1 MTSFL
6 QRARGAAGSF
16 SYCAYEKEISLQ
28 TPRLCKKTIGKGDK
42 KMKSKKAV
50 RSALGMSVLSIAL
63 CAAMLIGT
71 TFAWFTDTASTA
83 VNKIQAGTLKVD
95 IVDKEGT
102 SLDKGTLTFKDKYG
116 NTDILWE
123 PGATFNLDSFKI
135 VNKGNLALKYKVV
148 VSGVNGSSK
157 LLEAIEFK
165 VKVGEKAPVALADLD
180 GILLPEGKSA
190 VTDSEKVKESDLIT
204 ISGHMKETAGNE
216 YQGLSIEGVAITVY
230 ATQYTYESDSK
241 DNKYDDG
248 AEYNPTLVD
257 NDKIEGELSAN
268 EENIYVALSSNVSF
282 DVKPYDQKPM
292 GGDKTKNIV
301 IDGKGYKLTFN
312 NTNSDWNNVT
322 WGGAKLTI
330 KNAVIDNSGYN
341 ADGGAWNSHD
351 INFKGNLVLENVTF
365 TNAVALN
372 GTAVLKNVTISDPTA
387 TQDTYML
394 WICAGSN
401 VTAENLT
408 INGKSS
414 VGNQNR
420 AIAIKDQYVTD
431 PAATTLTIN
440 GATITSDKY
449 AAVYVTSAS
458 ATTVNLNGVIDVT
471 GTAVNDKVVQIGSGV
486 VTVNDNST
494 KVVGK
499 QEDLN
504 AAITSATGPVAV
516 KLAEGTYTLPALD
529 DKDITVVGTKDTVID
544 MKEQVR
550 AHATNVAF
558 EGVTVNFGTSNYMGF
573 QHTAALSF
581 KDCVINGFM
590 TTYGDVTYENCTL
603 NSVAGKYAI
612 NFYGGENFT
621 LTNCHFYGVNKN
633 VYIYQETCD
642 SDKNVTFNQ
651 CDFHM
656 TGTSDLKSAVM
667 LNAAND
673 FGGNKYNVT
682 LKNCT
687 VEGANT
693 TAAEDVAGNTNY
705 QGLYGLK
712 HLNAYNNPQLVKGT
726 VTVDGTVVYS
736 K

>member
-1 MTSFL
+1 MTGFL

-83 VNKIQAGTLKVD
+83 VNKIQAGTLDVD
-95 IVDKEGT
+95 IVGADGK
-102 SLDKGTLTFKDKYG
+102 SLDKGTLAFKDKNG
-116 NTDILWE
+116 KTDILWE

-180 GILLPEGKSA
+180 GILLPKGKTPIDTA
-190 VTDSEKVKESDLIT
+190 KEDVEETDFIT

-216 YQGLSIEGVAITVY
+216 YQGLSIDGVAITVY
-230 ATQYTYESDSK
+230 ATQYTYEYDSK

-257 NDKIEGELSAN
+257 NDTIEAELSAN
-268 EENIYVALSSNVSF
+268 EENIYVALSNNVSF

-292 GGDKTKNIV
+292 GGENTKNIV

-414 VGNQNR
+414 VAGMKNR
-420 AIAIKDQYVTD
+420 AIAI
-431 PAATTLTIN
+431 
-440 GATITSDKY
+440 
-449 AAVYVTSAS
+449 
-458 ATTVNLNGVIDVT
+458 
-471 GTAVNDKVVQIGSGV
+471 
-486 VTVNDNST
+486 
-494 KVVGK
+494 
-499 QEDLN
+499 
-504 AAITSATGPVAV
+504 
-516 KLAEGTYTLPALD
+516 
-529 DKDITVVGTKDTVID
+529 
-544 MKEQVR
+544 
-550 AHATNVAF
+550 
-558 EGVTVNFGTSNYMGF
+558 
-573 QHTAALSF
+573 
-581 KDCVINGFM
+581 
-590 TTYGDVTYENCTL
+590 
-603 NSVAGKYAI
+603 
-612 NFYGGENFT
+612 
-621 LTNCHFYGVNKN
+621 
-633 VYIYQETCD
+633 
-642 SDKNVTFNQ
+642 
-651 CDFHM
+651 
-656 TGTSDLKSAVM
+656 
-667 LNAAND
+667 
-673 FGGNKYNVT
+673 
-682 LKNCT
+682 
-687 VEGANT
+687 
-693 TAAEDVAGNTNY
+693 
-705 QGLYGLK
+705 
-712 HLNAYNNPQLVKGT
+712 
-726 VTVDGTVVYS
+726 
-736 K
+736 